1 MKLYRIVIFREFL
14 FFLFLLFLSLSLFLY
29 YFYEIGSSFTHKG
42 VKSFYKKD
50 FVQAHKNFNQA
61 LIKDPFNSWPYMNL
75 ALSYDSLNA
84 PDKAF
89 KTYNIVSSHLAK
101 KSEGAVFYS
110 YFNKGELYGR
120 LALLEKALANYQQA
134 LEFKYKEKTIKKNI
148 ELLFQHPPQFENGNK
163 KDEQKEDKSNVGQ
176 KENNQAEKNA
186 FDNKQESGDQEG
198 KDESEKEQGG
208 KNQAE
213 EKESGTEQ
221 EKKDEPE
228 ENKSETG
235 QESKDESE
243 DGKSDTEQGPEN
255 QNQENGDSESEKESS
270 PTGDSQNQDQNNSN
284 TQNSKPKPLSKGLNE
299 KEQEAILKEIEKQ
312 ENEVK
317 LRFYKRKKTY
327 GDKSQKDW

>member
-1 MKLYRIVIFREFL
+1 MS
-14 FFLFLLFLSLSLFLY
+14 LLLLLY

-42 VKSFYKKD
+42 VKFFHKKD
-50 FVQAHKNFNQA
+50 FIQAHKSFNQA
-61 LIKDPFNSWPYMNL
+61 LIKDSFNPWPYMNL

-89 KTYNIVSSHLAK
+89 KTYNIVSSHLAE
-101 KSEGAVFYS
+101 KSKGAAFYS

-148 ELLFQHPPQFENGNK
+148 ELLFQHPQQFQNRNK

-186 FDNKQESGDQEG
+186 FDNEQESKDQER
-198 KDESEKEQGG
+198 KDESGKEQGET
-208 KNQAE
+208 NPAE
-213 EKESGTEQ
+213 EKESGTKQ
-221 EKKDEPE
+221 EPKDNSE
-228 ENKSETG
+228 EGKSEIG
-235 QESKDESE
+235 QEPKDNSEES
-243 DGKSDTEQGPEN
+243 KSDTEQGSED
-255 QNQENGDSESEKESS
+255 QNQKNSDSENEKESS

-284 TQNSKPKPLSKGLNE
+284 TQNSKPKSLPKGLNE